1 MNIYDALKQTDYRF
15 REYFK
20 YLHPDLRFDQTK
32 PLKTEEEFLRSVNRK
47 SMAPF
52 HRWEKS
58 AEYKNLLILYLDY
71 KVNDDY
77 EQIYKIV
84 TEKAKQGDEK
94 AIKLFLTLQK
104 DIQSMAKSIKN
115 SFIVEKQNEEDDDG
129 LDLS

>member
-32 PLKTEEEFLRSVNRK
+32 PLKTEQEFLKSVNRK

-77 EQIYKIV
+77 EQIYNIV

-94 AIKLFLTLQK
+94 AIRLFLTLQK
-104 DIQSMAKSIKN
+104 DIQSMAKSIKK
-115 SFIVEKQNEEDDDG
+115 SFVVEKENEEDDDE

>member
-1 MNIYDALKQTDYRF
+1 MDIYDALKQTDYRF

-52 HRWEKS
+52 HRWEKT

-77 EQIYKIV
+77 EQIYNIV
-84 TEKAKQGDEK
+84 VEKAKQGDEK

-104 DIQSMAKSIKN
+104 DIQNMAKSIKK
-115 SFIVEKQNEEDDDG
+115 SFFVEKENEEDDHE

>member
-32 PLKTEEEFLRSVNRK
+32 PLKTEEEFLKSVNRK

-77 EQIYKIV
+77 EQIYNIV

-94 AIKLFLTLQK
+94 AIRLFLTLQK
-104 DIQSMAKSIKN
+104 DIQSMAKSIKK
-115 SFIVEKQNEEDDDG
+115 SFVVEKQNEEDDDE

>member
-1 MNIYDALKQTDYRF
+1 MDIYDALKQTDYRF

-52 HRWEKS
+52 HRWEKT

-71 KVNDDY
+71 KVNDDF
-77 EQIYKIV
+77 EQIYNIV

-104 DIQSMAKSIKN
+104 DIQNMAKSIKK
-115 SFIVEKQNEEDDDG
+115 SFAVEKQNEEDDLD

>member
-32 PLKTEEEFLRSVNRK
+32 PLKTEEEFLKSVNRK
-47 SMAPF
+47 SMSPF

-77 EQIYKIV
+77 EQIYNIV

-94 AIKLFLTLQK
+94 AIKLFLALQK
-104 DIQSMAKSIKN
+104 DIQSMAKSIKK
-115 SFIVEKQNEEDDDG
+115 SFVVEKKNEEDDDE

>member
-77 EQIYKIV
+77 EQIYNIV

-94 AIKLFLTLQK
+94 AIRLFLTLQK
-104 DIQSMAKSIKN
+104 DIQSMAKSIKK
-115 SFIVEKQNEEDDDG
+115 SFVVEKENEEEDDE

>member
-1 MNIYDALKQTDYRF
+1 MDIYDALKQTDYRF

-71 KVNDDY
+71 KVNDDF
-77 EQIYKIV
+77 EQIYNIV

-104 DIQSMAKSIKN
+104 DIQNMAQSIKK
-115 SFIVEKQNEEDDDG
+115 SFFVEKENEEDD
-129 LDLS
+129 LDLDLT

>member
-1 MNIYDALKQTDYRF
+1 MDIYDALKQTDYRF

-77 EQIYKIV
+77 EQIYNIV

-104 DIQSMAKSIKN
+104 DIQSMAKSIKK
-115 SFIVEKQNEEDDDG
+115 SFVVEKQSEEDDHE

>member
-1 MNIYDALKQTDYRF
+1 MDIYDALKQTDYRF

-52 HRWEKS
+52 HRWEKT

-71 KVNDDY
+71 KVNDDF
-77 EQIYKIV
+77 EQIYNIV

-104 DIQSMAKSIKN
+104 DIQNMAKSIKK
-115 SFIVEKQNEEDDDG
+115 SFFVEKENEEDDHE

>member
-1 MNIYDALKQTDYRF
+1 MDIYDALKQTDYRF

-77 EQIYKIV
+77 EQIYNIV
-84 TEKAKQGDEK
+84 VEKAKQGDEK

-104 DIQSMAKSIKN
+104 DIQNMAKSIKK
-115 SFIVEKQNEEDDDG
+115 SFFVEKENEEDDHE